1 MIRSNAQVI
10 TKKIAQMRL
19 LFYFVFFFLFKLMLR
34 LFLKALKNCIIDIII
49 FRRKNIRDQGAA
61 LLKA

>member
-10 TKKIAQMRL
+10 TKKNRTNASSF
-19 LFYFVFFFLFKLMLR
+19 LFCFFFLFKLMLR

-61 LLKA
+61 SLKA